1 MKRNKP
7 IYLYILFALLSLLY
21 SPAFARQG
29 GILLHS
35 SDDQNQKVPFYQAY
49 AQEMASIEADIY
61 LDEHSNE
68 LLVGSGE
75 GQSNKTLSL
84 DEAYIQPLLNMYKR
98 NDGRAWKGSENTLVL
113 LLDLKSPVNP
123 ALDILIPK
131 LKAYPDVFDS
141 SVNPHAVHVVISG
154 NIPQP
159 EDFTK
164 YPRFISF
171 DGNSTDYT
179 PEQLERIYMISPYFP
194 DYAQWNGKGSL
205 KHDEHSSVE
214 DIIEKVHNLGKP
226 IRFIETPDAVTAWNT
241 LYRMGVDYLC
251 TRRPEQCS
259 DYFASFENKNY
270 HISGSSN
277 TVSDNVAFAKRLDKT
292 TAGFQGF
299 NNKKLQLTHT
309 TGIYQPTYKNDGA
322 HKLIK
327 NIILLI
333 GDGMGIAQLCAGE
346 TVNHGLTT
354 LLMRYIGLQKT
365 SSKDA
370 YTTDSAAAGSAL
382 ATGESHSNRHI
393 SISDDGIPYPSMS
406 DRFAENGYACGVISL
421 GNIAD
426 ATPAAFYGHST
437 ERDNSDE
444 ITNYLLD
451 NKINVLVGS
460 GMEIFTKRQDGRD
473 LFEEL
478 KPEYRIAT
486 SISDINKKSDKV
498 ICIDERMGNAAS
510 EENLSL
516 LADATSATLK
526 NLSVASRKGF
536 FLMVEGAKID
546 YAGHAN
552 SLPGSILET
561 LSFDMAVAEAL
572 KFADSNGETL
582 VIVTGDHETG
592 GLSLVDGNRESGY
605 ITARYMTD
613 DHTALM
619 LPVFAYGPGAQEFTG
634 VYQNTQLF
642 HKLMKLMKF

>member
-1 MKRNKP
+1 MKRNKS
-7 IYLYILFALLSLLY
+7 IYCFILFMLLFLLY

-49 AQEMASIEADIY
+49 AQGIASIEADIY
-61 LDEHSNE
+61 LDEHSSE
-68 LLVGSGE
+68 LLVGSG
-75 GQSNKTLSL
+75 GGKSNKTLSL
-84 DEAYIQPLLNMYKR
+84 DEAYIEPLINMYKK
-98 NDGRAWKGSENTLVL
+98 NNGRAWEDSDNTFVL

-159 EDFTK
+159 EDFAK

-171 DGNSTDYT
+171 DGNRTDYT
-179 PEQLERIYMISPYFP
+179 PEQLKRIYMISPYFS

-205 KHDEHSSVE
+205 KRDEHGSVE
-214 DIIEKVHNLGKP
+214 DIIEKVHSLGKP
-226 IRFIETPDAVTAWNT
+226 IRFVETPDAVTAWNT
-241 LYRMGVDYLC
+241 LCRMGVDYLSTC
-251 TRRPEQCS
+251 RLEQCT
-259 DYFASFENKNY
+259 DYFANFENKNY
-270 HISGSSN
+270 YISGSSN
-277 TVSDNVAFAKRLDKT
+277 TVSDNVALAKRLDKT

-309 TGIYQPTYKNDGA
+309 TGLYQPTYKNDGA
-322 HKLIK
+322 HKLIR
-327 NIILLI
+327 NVILLI

-346 TVNHGLTT
+346 TVNNGLTT
-354 LLMRYIGLQKT
+354 LLMRFIGLQKT

-406 DRFAENGYACGVISL
+406 DRFAEHGYACGVISL

-451 NKINVLVGS
+451 NKINILVGS

-478 KPEYRIAT
+478 KSEYRIAT
-486 SISDINKKSDKV
+486 TISDISNKNDKV

-516 LADATSATLK
+516 LTDATSVVLK

-592 GLSLVDGNRESGY
+592 GLSLVDGDRENGH

-613 DHTALM
+613 DHTPLM

-642 HKLMKLMKF
+642 HKVMKLMKF